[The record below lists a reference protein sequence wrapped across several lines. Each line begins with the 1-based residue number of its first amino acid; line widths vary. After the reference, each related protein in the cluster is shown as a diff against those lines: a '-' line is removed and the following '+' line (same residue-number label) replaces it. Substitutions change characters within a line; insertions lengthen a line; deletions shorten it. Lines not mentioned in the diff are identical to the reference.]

1 MSSRLGKAID
11 EILESCCEK
20 ATMKKFHTIFLTI
33 FTSLL
38 FNLPTAPAANLD
50 AEVSH
55 FAGAGGA
62 GFNDGTKETAKFFNP
77 IDVAIDSSGVV
88 YILDAYSLR
97 RIEND
102 NSVKTIWKQS
112 TNSDWLCSMA
122 IDKNDVFWIVNC
134 GAFNVFRVSKSG
146 QQVGNVSLPQRSG
159 WGNGMITGID
169 FLPSGNLLIPT
180 ITSGVVLQVTPGGV
194 VSVYKQYAENGAC
207 SNNKQASGS
216 DICPFSLAVSTN
228 GEVLMTA
235 ITSSGNKNFRVEGD
249 RSLSQIFSV
258 RDPRAV
264 RFTNNAFYV
273 QNYGW
278 EGNCSKTFSKIYRLT
293 GDFSSTE
300 VASVTAPAWIN
311 TGFAILS
318 SRYLFMPVSPAHYV
332 SRIDLNDGSA
342 LKIGNS
348 DLGCRSGSANGS
360 SFFQPSGLVEDSDG
374 TVYLKDDWSIRKI
387 TTTGEVSTVFLSQD
401 WLPRGRLFLQR
412 GQLIFIDNQKWVN
425 TLSTSGGT
433 PSRKYL
439 YTVTGDG
446 PQYNGKSM
454 AIDPDGNIYM
464 ILNKNEDWTNKFLR
478 KIETNGN
485 LTDYTDLN
493 LGNSD
498 VGIEVDGK
506 GILYLGVN
514 GQIRRYSNIA
524 TRSFS
529 VAGSYYGSLVS
540 IRVAT
545 DGTIYTLSESYPT
558 LLLNRYRDS
567 VVDNVIQGANQGSVN
582 NGRNSS
588 FWNVDDLLVRRNGDI
603 LFSENTNNVV
613 RRVVVKGISTAT
625 PIATPSVSDQPIASP
640 TPTPFVT
647 PTPLPT
653 PSSESKPK
661 PEKPTFKGVN
671 FVGNK
676 LNIEINLGSSASQR
690 PDKVYLVAPK
700 LGINLANPLSGAIA
714 GSVATWSLDFDKA
727 LGGSQLPLEIISER
741 DGVRGESLMGNYQ
754 IPAIIDSTKATSVPL
769 APKNFKSRI
778 IGNSAVITVEATA
791 KSGALATNGYLFGKS
806 LGISKS
812 KAIEGD
818 VVGEK
823 VILEVPIKASMM
835 GKRFPITIYL
845 TNQKGESKPLSA
857 TLSIPAAPKVPTLP
871 TALPTP
877 KAPKTV
883 ICVRSNQTR
892 AFEGTQCPP
901 GWEKR

>member
-1 MSSRLGKAID
+1 
-11 EILESCCEK
+11 
-20 ATMKKFHTIFLTI
+20 MKKISIFFLI
-33 FTSLL
+33 LVFFQLL
-38 FNLPTAPAANLD
+38 ILPTSPAANLD

-55 FAGAGGA
+55 FAGSGGA
-62 GFNDGTKETAKFFNP
+62 GFNDGSRETAKFYNP
-77 IDVAIDSSGVV
+77 IDVAIDSTGAV
-88 YILDAYSLR
+88 YVLDAYSLR
-97 RIEND
+97 KIESD

-122 IDKNDVFWIVNC
+122 IDKSDVFWIVNC
-134 GAFNVFRVSKSG
+134 GAFNVFRVNKSG
-146 QQVGNVSLPQRSG
+146 QQVGNFSLPQRAG
-159 WGNGMITGID
+159 WGNGQITGID

-194 VSVYKQYAENGAC
+194 VSVYKQYAVNGAC
-207 SNNKQASGS
+207 SNNKPLSGS
-216 DICPFSLAVSTN
+216 DICPFSVAVSTS
-228 GEVLMTA
+228 GEILMTA
-235 ITSSGNKNFRVEGD
+235 MTTSGNKNFRIEGD
-249 RSLSQIFSV
+249 KSLSQIFSV

-278 EGNCSKTFSKIYRLT
+278 EGNCTKTFSKIYRLT

-348 DLGCRSGSANGS
+348 DLGCKSGSANGS
-360 SFFQPSGLVEDSDG
+360 SFFQPSGLVEDADG
-374 TVYLKDDWSIRKI
+374 TVYLKDDWSIRRI
-387 TTTGEVSTVFLSQD
+387 TKTGEVSTIYLSQD

-412 GQLIFIDNQKWVN
+412 GQLIYIDNQRWIS
-425 TLSTSGGT
+425 TISTSGGI

-464 ILNKNEDWTNKFLR
+464 ILNKNEEWTNKFLR

-485 LTDYTDLN
+485 LIDYTDLN

-498 VGIEVDGK
+498 AGIEVDDK
-506 GILYLGVN
+506 GVLYLGVN
-514 GQIRRYSNIA
+514 GQIRKYSNIS

-529 VAGSYYGSLVS
+529 VVGSYYGSLVS
-540 IRVAT
+540 IRVAS

-558 LLLNRYRDS
+558 LLLNRYRGS

-588 FWNVDDLLVRRNGDI
+588 FWNVDDLLI
-603 LFSENTNNVV
+603 LRSGEILLSENTNNVV
-613 RRVVVKGISTAT
+613 RKVVVKGISSAT
-625 PIATPSVSDQPIASP
+625 PIPTPTVSDQPIATP

-647 PTPLPT
+647 PTPFPT
-653 PSSESKPK
+653 QSSESKPK
-661 PEKPTFKGVN
+661 PDKPTFKGVN

-676 LNIEINLGSSASQR
+676 VNIEINLGSSSSTK

-700 LGINLANPLSGAIA
+700 LGINLANPLAGVIA
-714 GSVATWSLDFDKA
+714 GSVATWSLDFDKL
-727 LGGSQLPLEIISER
+727 LGGSMLPLEILSER
-741 DGVRGESLMGNYQ
+741 DGVRGEPLLGSYQ
-754 IPAIIDSTKATSVPL
+754 IPSIIDASKATSVPL

-778 IGNSAVITVEATA
+778 IGNSAVVTVEATVKA
-791 KSGALATNGYLFGKS
+791 GAMATNGYLFGKS

-812 KAIEGD
+812 EAIEGD

-823 VILEVPIKASMM
+823 VILEVPIKASMA
-835 GKRFPITIYL
+835 GKRYPITIYL

-857 TLSIPAAPKVPTLP
+857 TLSIPAAPKVPTIP
-871 TALPTP
+871 TAFPTP

-883 ICVRSNQTR
+883 ICVRANQTR
-892 AFEGTQCPP
+892 AFEGTNCPP
-901 GWEKR
+901 GWDKR